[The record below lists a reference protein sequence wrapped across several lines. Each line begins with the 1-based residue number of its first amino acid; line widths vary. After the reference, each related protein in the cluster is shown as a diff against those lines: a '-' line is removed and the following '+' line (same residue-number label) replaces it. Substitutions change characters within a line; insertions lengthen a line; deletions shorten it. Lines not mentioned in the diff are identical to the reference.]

1 MIILTIIILVAIV
14 VSLSIGCYNLIRQ
27 NESLEESALFYQTKL
42 DEIRD
47 KALRTEI
54 ELKELDIRGAF
65 EADDEVGFVFKGIK
79 ELQTELTNTIQQ
91 AYEFRD

>member
-1 MIILTIIILVAIV
+1 MIVIIIILVASIV
-14 VSLSIGCYNLIRQ
+14 ALSLGCYNLIKQ
-27 NESLEESALFYQTKL
+27 NEALEESTLFYQTKL

-47 KALRTEI
+47 KAIRTEI

-91 AYEFRD
+91 VYEFRD